1 MTLVARQPPLRAKL
15 VPLNARQMLTPGMNR
30 LLSLVFAAAVL
41 PLLGLYA
48 LLISIS
54 TPSSTGGMEPT
65 VTTICYIAF
74 TFIFGALIIVSINFS
89 RQLSRQAKGQLE
101 TP

>member
-1 MTLVARQPPLRAKL
+1 MIAPKT
-15 VPLNARQMLTPGMNR
+15 NR
-30 LLSLVFAAAVL
+30 LLSLVAAAAVL

-48 LLISIS
+48 LLMYVA
-54 TPSSTGGMEPT
+54 TPSPTGGMEPT

-74 TFIFGALIIVSINFS
+74 TVIFSALIIVALNFS
-89 RQLSRQAKGQLE
+89 RQLSREAKGVYL

>member
-1 MTLVARQPPLRAKL
+1 
-15 VPLNARQMLTPGMNR
+15 MLAPKTNS
-30 LLSLVFAAAVL
+30 LLSLVAAAAVL
-41 PLLGLYA
+41 PLLGLYG
-48 LLISIS
+48 LLMYIV

-74 TFIFGALIIVSINFS
+74 TVIFGALITVALNFS
-89 RQLSRQAKGQLE
+89 RQLSRQAKGIYT